1 MPVWIMIKRGFKV
14 VTYILTVALFY
25 SWKFLLNSARSHR
38 LLRGHMK
45 LFSAKISER
54 GNNAKK
60 SRRQRVTISS
70 YTTLHLRLVP
80 RETVNFVSLVTS
92 VYYCCDRCLLRHKTS
107 TDNLVDCHPGSA
119 IHQYL
124 GCGMWEFFP
133 LFRERKIMT
142 TQIRV
147 LAAKAI

>member
-1 MPVWIMIKRGFKV
+1 
-14 VTYILTVALFY
+14 
-25 SWKFLLNSARSHR
+25 
-38 LLRGHMK
+38 MK
-45 LFSAKISER
+45 LFPAKISER

-70 YTTLHLRLVP
+70 YTTLQLRLVP

-124 GCGMWEFFP
+124 GCGMWDFFP
-133 LFRERKIMT
+133 LFFPSLSLVQLCLLSTEQNIYSDLVNDCLTEFSRSKQT
-142 TQIRV
+142 S
-147 LAAKAI
+147 